1 MALQFRDQNDEIGV
15 RIKVVS
21 ADGAVAAESKMVG
34 AKWVILD
41 KNLKVEEK
49 HCIDNLHCN
58 IVVMRHSQPKVLR
71 LNLVDSDETQQP
83 CSSSALGCGVQKSQE
98 NKLKHSTPVSSP
110 EDPTIS
116 FTRTTGGGSASSSDG
131 SSSPFILCEH
141 NPLFERN
148 KMSPRL
154 AAFKQVHLDYYDM
167 SSDSDPRLMPNG
179 AASPRTCI
187 QNNVYWIHQNHTTHK
202 HSSLIRSYGNNHNP
216 KPPTSRPLIERL
228 VHVDQEDRI
237 QTLGFSQRSQRGHVF
252 NSDVRDA
259 VSLGRSSSAPPP
271 LCSICQHK
279 APVFGKPP
287 RWFNYRELKEAT
299 DGFSE
304 EYLLAEG
311 RFGSVHRGLLRDGQM
326 VAVKQLK
333 IAVARENNEFSK
345 EVGVLGCAQH
355 RNVVMLIGFCTEGRK
370 RILVYEYVCNGS
382 LDFHLYGE
390 NAALLDWHSRLK
402 IAIGVARGLRYLHED
417 CRVGCIVHKDLHPNN
432 ILLTHDFEP
441 LVGDFGINRWQPEL
455 YFETEQSMTRISRY
469 LAPEYAFGGHITQKA
484 DVYAFG
490 VILLEL
496 ITSLKAVDITRS
508 HGKQLLHECLFAL
521 VDLEEQSQVQA
532 LKHQFS
538 CLCMDLVQS
547 QNFQYQLEAMAQAA
561 AICLRRDPDTRPP
574 MSKVL
579 RILEG
584 GDATIPLALDTGPI
598 GNRSARMVGLSSN
611 KHTASK
617 ANHNRRLSH

>member
-1 MALQFRDQNDEIGV
+1 M
-15 RIKVVS
+15 
-21 ADGAVAAESKMVG
+21 
-34 AKWVILD
+34 
-41 KNLKVEEK
+41 
-49 HCIDNLHCN
+49 
-58 IVVMRHSQPKVLR
+58 
-71 LNLVDSDETQQP
+71 QQP
-83 CSSSALGCGVQKSQE
+83 CTSSALGCDIQKSQE
-98 NKLKHSTPVSSP
+98 NRLKHSTPVSSP

-116 FTRTTGGGSASSSDG
+116 FTRTTGGASASSSDG

-148 KMSPRL
+148 KWSPRP
-154 AAFKQVHLDYYDM
+154 AAYEQVHLDYHDM
-167 SSDSDPRLMPNG
+167 SFDSELRLMPNSP
-179 AASPRTCI
+179 ASPRTCI
-187 QNNVYWIHQNHTTHK
+187 QNNVYWIHQNHTTQK
-202 HSSLIRSYGNNHNP
+202 HSSLIRSYGDNHDS

-237 QTLGFSQRSQRGHVF
+237 QELGFSQRSPRGHVF

-259 VSLGRSSSAPPP
+259 VSLGRASSAPPP

-287 RWFNYRELKEAT
+287 RWFNYRELEEAT

-304 EYLLAEG
+304 ENLLAEG

-333 IAVARENNEFSK
+333 IAGDRGNNEFSR

-370 RILVYEYVCNGS
+370 RILVYEYV
-382 LDFHLYGE
+382 
-390 NAALLDWHSRLK
+390 
-402 IAIGVARGLRYLHED
+402 
-417 CRVGCIVHKDLHPNN
+417 
-432 ILLTHDFEP
+432 
-441 LVGDFGINRWQPEL
+441 GDFGINRWQPEFYL
-455 YFETEQSMTRISRY
+455 ENEQSMTRTLRY
-469 LAPEYAFGGHITQKA
+469 LAPEYASGGHITQKA

-496 ITSLKAVDITRS
+496 ITSLRAADIPRS

-532 LKHQFS
+532 IKHQFS
-538 CLCMDLVQS
+538 YLCMDQVQS

-561 AICLRRDPDTRPP
+561 VICLRRDPDSRPP

-584 GDATIPLALDTGPI
+584 GDATVPLALDTGPI
-598 GNRSARMVGLSSN
+598 GNRSGRLVGLSST
-611 KHTASK
+611 KHIASK
-617 ANHNRRLSH
+617 ANHNRRLSN